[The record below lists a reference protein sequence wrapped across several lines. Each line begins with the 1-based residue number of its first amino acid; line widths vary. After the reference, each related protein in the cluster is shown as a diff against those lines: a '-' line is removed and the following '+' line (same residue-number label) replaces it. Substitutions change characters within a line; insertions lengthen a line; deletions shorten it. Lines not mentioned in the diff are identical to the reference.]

1 MYIIKLSKNISK
13 YGYTS
18 LCSED
23 LIFIIKTILDIIY
36 VVNLMIY
43 INYSREEVNRNFVIK
58 D

>member
-1 MYIIKLSKNISK
+1 MYIIKLLKNISK

-36 VVNLMIY
+36 VVNLY
-43 INYSREEVNRNFVIK
+43 T
-58 D
+58 

>member
-36 VVNLMIY
+36 VVNL
-43 INYSREEVNRNFVIK
+43 NT
-58 D
+58 